1 MTRFNGCLA
10 RSNGKSEDIQVQ
22 DLVVEAQGERKE
34 SKSIIFA
41 QLEVELICKHFI
53 T

>member
-1 MTRFNGCLA
+1 MMRFNGCLG
-10 RSNGKSEDIQVQ
+10 SNGKSEDIQVQ

-41 QLEVELICKHFI
+41 QVELICKHFI